1 MQILNTLFDVNST
14 TVIEES
20 GDFNYEF
27 NLMHFTQQLLLL
39 KEYNNMTQQNLTV
52 ELYIPFHTIKKQ
64 IEYNTLEFKL
74 LCKYEAT

>member
-1 MQILNTLFDVNST
+1 MFNSNVMKSMQILNTLFDVNS

-39 KEYNNMTQQNLTV
+39 KEYNNMSS
-52 ELYIPFHTIKKQ
+52 K
-64 IEYNTLEFKL
+64 TLQ
-74 LCKYEAT
+74 

>member
-1 MQILNTLFDVNST
+1 MFNGNVLKSMQILNTLFDVNS

-39 KEYNNMTQQNLTV
+39 KEYNNMSS
-52 ELYIPFHTIKKQ
+52 K
-64 IEYNTLEFKL
+64 TLQ
-74 LCKYEAT
+74 

>member
-1 MQILNTLFDVNST
+1 MFNSNVLKSMQILNTLFDVNST

-39 KEYNNMTQQNLTV
+39 KEYNNMSQQNLTV
-52 ELYIPFHTIKKQ
+52 ELYIPHDKETDRI
-64 IEYNTLEFKL
+64 
-74 LCKYEAT
+74 